1 MFRSGRKKLLIG
13 LCLAVMVSGVV
24 FFSSDEVKAEFT
36 NIESSTITASV
47 SVSDFISAPYV
58 DWSPLEINIVG
69 SKIYMEAEISVDPGF
84 KMESVTLY
92 YKKVSEPDSSY
103 ILIPKEFTPPLST
116 YEFKD
121 YIPGEVVTTDGV
133 NVYFEVAYGGGIS
146 SQSSLQLITVNPSVT
161 MTIGPEGGTI
171 VLVDGN
177 PEDGEVC
184 LEIPAGALESEI
196 EITFSQKDPAGVPAG
211 FGVAGSDSP
220 LAAYEILPENIDFK
234 LPYILT
240 LLYFDL
246 DGEVKEDGTPVTE
259 EELKILWW
267 DGFDWRLVGGTLN
280 SELNTLTTS
289 LNHNSIFAVF
299 PALINELTHC
309 PLERIIT
316 PACQD
321 GINDY
326 AYFNGLTDLDNVSIK
341 IYDITGKEIRTINM
355 APYQWDGRN
364 NDGDIVESGVY
375 IYQYEYDGKNVS
387 GVIVVAK

>member
-1 MFRSGRKKLLIG
+1 MFKNSRKKLLIG
-13 LCLAVMVSGVV
+13 LCLSVMVSSVI
-24 FFSSDEVKAEFT
+24 FFSYHTVKAF
-36 NIESSTITASV
+36 ESANRGIVTASAFV
-47 SVSDFISAPYV
+47 QPSAPV
-58 DWSPLEINIVG
+58 VMIKTPLEVNIAG
-69 SKIYMEAEISVDPGF
+69 CKIYMEAGISAGMA
-84 KMESVTLY
+84 MESLTFY
-92 YKKVSEPDSSY
+92 YKKVSEPETSY
-103 ILIPKEFTPPLST
+103 KLITKEFTPPLFAYT
-116 YEFKD
+116 FKD

-133 NVYFEVAYGGGIS
+133 MFYFEVTYSGEVGVAEVPAQI
-146 SQSSLQLITVNPSVT
+146 ITVNPSVT

-184 LEIPAGALESEI
+184 IEIPAGALESEI

-220 LAAYEILPENIDFK
+220 LAAYEILPENIDFQ
-234 LPYILT
+234 LPYNLT

-246 DGEVKEDGTPVTE
+246 NGEVKEDGTLITE

-299 PALINELTHC
+299 PALINERTHC

-341 IYDITGKEIRTINM
+341 IYDITGKEIRTINIT
-355 APYQWDGRN
+355 PYQWDGRN

-375 IYQYEYDGKNVS
+375 IYQCEYNGKNVS

>member
-1 MFRSGRKKLLIG
+1 MFKSSGKKLLII
-13 LCLAVMVSGVV
+13 LCLAMMVSSVI
-24 FFSSDEVKAEFT
+24 FFSYHTVKAF
-36 NIESSTITASV
+36 ESDNMGIVTASAFV
-47 SVSDFISAPYV
+47 SLIPVPIVSHDI
-58 DWSPLEINIVG
+58 PLEINVVG
-69 SKIYMEAEISVDPGF
+69 DKIYAEAGISAEMA
-84 KMESVTLY
+84 MESVTFY
-92 YKKVSEPDSSY
+92 YKKVSEPDSNY
-103 ILIPKEFTPPLST
+103 RAITKELTPPLFAYT
-116 YEFKD
+116 FKD

-133 NVYFEVAYGGGIS
+133 MFYFEVTYSGGVGVAEVPAQI
-146 SQSSLQLITVNPSVT
+146 ITVNPSVT

-171 VLVDGN
+171 VLADGN

-184 LEIPAGALESEI
+184 IEIPAGALESEI

-211 FGVAGSDSP
+211 FGVAGSNSP
-220 LAAYEILPENIDFK
+220 LTAYEILPENIDFK

-246 DGEVKEDGTPVTE
+246 DREVKKDGTAITE

-289 LNHNSIFAVF
+289 LNHNSVFAVF
-299 PALINELTHC
+299 PAVINELTHC

-326 AYFNGLTDLDNVSIK
+326 ADFSGLTALDNVSIK
-341 IYDITGKEIRTINM
+341 IYDITGKEVRIINIS
-355 APYQWDGRN
+355 PYQWDGRN
-364 NDGDIVESGVY
+364 DDGDIVESGVY